1 MLPLPKHLSLATMA
15 RYAAVGLIAASLSAC
30 GGGGGSPGTTTGTGA
45 GAGTGTGGG
54 TVTPPVLEPTLKLA
68 ITNGSGTAIN
78 TLSGGQSGT
87 VKATVTTATGAV
99 AAGAIVT
106 FVPSDASLVELNPV
120 SGSALTD
127 ASGVAVITVK
137 PSSFTAAGALSITA
151 TSVIDSKTATA
162 AANIAVGAAPLTVGT
177 LSFVPA
183 PAGRLPAFS
192 TLSLNIPVTSGGQP
206 VANLTGAG
214 LTMSSLCEGDGKA
227 TLVPGTINNGVQLV
241 TYTNNGCLR
250 GRDVITVAV
259 GASTQTIG
267 VDVDAANIGTVQFV
281 GSNLSGSSI
290 VLKGSGGL
298 GRAEAAQLTFR
309 VVDQHNNGLAG
320 VDVKFTATTNT
331 GGLAVTPAI
340 ATTDLSGNVTTMVS
354 SGTIPTPVRVTAEAT
369 RNGVTI
375 SGLSDALTV
384 STGLPIQRSMSMSA
398 DSFNIEGLTEDNEIS
413 NITVA
418 LADQYGNRVS
428 DGTAINFVSEGG
440 AVGSS
445 AQGACTTLDGA
456 CTVKLKSQEFRPRN
470 GRVTVLAFAQGI
482 PDFTDSNGD
491 GQYSCT
497 NFKAPDG
504 STPPTYRPLV
514 DTCISGGE
522 PFVPMADAFLDAGKL
537 GPTSGVIAGGW
548 LDGVYDPANGDQ
560 PFPYNHASY
569 TTALPQSFGI
579 TYIRRALEITFSGSA
594 PTLVRQVC
602 SASTCRD
609 WTAADGDPSIITGLS
624 GASCS
629 VQNLTFRLF
638 DVNNNPMPMGTTV
651 GAADSDKLTALS
663 FAPDKVPSTNAIGG
677 TIHSVNIKPDS
688 TCSVG
693 YLSVRVETPRKI
705 ATLFPFKTN

>member
-1 MLPLPKHLSLATMA
+1 MLLLPKDHSLATMA

-30 GGGGGSPGTTTGTGA
+30 GGGGGSPGTTTGTGP
-45 GAGTGTGGG
+45 GTGTGTG
-54 TVTPPVLEPTLKLA
+54 TPPVVLDPTLKLT
-68 ITNGSGTAIN
+68 ITNGSGGTIN

-87 VKATVTTATGAV
+87 VKAIVTTASGAV
-99 AAGAIVT
+99 AAGAIVK
-106 FVPSDASLVELNPV
+106 FVASDPTLVEFTPV

-127 ASGVAVITVK
+127 AAGVAVITVK
-137 PSSFTAAGALSITA
+137 PSSFTASGALAITA

-162 AANIAVGAAPLTVGT
+162 STNMAVGAAPLTVGT

-206 VANLTGAG
+206 VANLTGSG

-227 TLVPGTINNGVQLV
+227 TLVAGAVANGVQLV

-250 GRDVITVAV
+250 GRDVITVSV
-259 GASTQTIG
+259 GTSTQTIG

-298 GRAEAAQLTFR
+298 GRSEAAQLTFR

-320 VDVKFTATTNT
+320 VDVKFTATTTT
-331 GGLAVTPAI
+331 GGLAVTPAV
-340 ATTDLSGNVTTMVS
+340 ATTDVSGNVTTMVS

-398 DSFNIEGLTEDNEIS
+398 DSFNIEGWSNDNEIS

-428 DGTAINFVSEGG
+428 DGTAINFVTEGG
-440 AVGSS
+440 SVGSS

-456 CTVKLKSQEFRPRN
+456 CTVKLKSQEFRPVN

-491 GQYSCT
+491 GQYTCT

-504 STPPTYRPLV
+504 SVPPTYRPLV

-537 GPTSGVIAGGW
+537 GFSSGVVAGNW
-548 LDGVYDPANGDQ
+548 LDGVYDPANGDK
-560 PFPYNHASY
+560 PFPYNHAVYS
-569 TTALPQSFGI
+569 TDLPQSFGI
-579 TYIRRALEITFSGSA
+579 AYIRRSIEVVFAGSV
-594 PTLVRQVC
+594 PRMVRQVC
-602 SASTCRD
+602 SGGACRD
-609 WTAADGDPSIITGLS
+609 WTTNNGDPSIITGLT

-629 VQNLTFRLF
+629 AQNLTFRLT
-638 DVNNNPMPMGTTV
+638 DENNNALPSGTTL
-651 GAADSDKLTALS
+651 GATDAEKLTALS
-663 FAPDKVPSTNAIGG
+663 FGPDKVPSTNAIGG
-677 TIHSVNIKPDS
+677 TIHTVTIKPDS
-688 TCSVG
+688 TCSPG
-693 YLSVRVETPRKI
+693 FLSVRVETPRKI
-705 ATLFPFKTN
+705 ATLFQFKTN